1 MTEIFSKNVPG
12 MTEALSKA
20 TIGIA
25 GCGGL
30 GSNIAVSLVRAGIG
44 NLIIADYDIVE
55 LSNLNRQ
62 YYFRDDVGK
71 KKVLALKEK
80 LLQINPE
87 CKVKVIDK
95 KLERNDIA
103 LLFSDADIMMEAF
116 DKAEAKQWLIEEW
129 STRFPDRI
137 IISGNGLGGYG
148 KFEKLK
154 VKQMGSLYFCGDGES
169 SEKEGLCSARVA
181 IVANMQASLAIELL
195 MNDQSKTN
203 EQ

>member
-1 MTEIFSKNVPG
+1 MNEIFSKNVPG

-20 TIGIA
+20 TIGVA

-30 GSNIAVSLVRAGIG
+30 GSNIAVSLVRAGLG

-62 YYFRDDVGK
+62 YYFRDDVGN
-71 KKVLALKEK
+71 KKVDALKEK
-80 LLQINPE
+80 LLQINPD
-87 CKVKVIDK
+87 CKINVIDK
-95 KLERNDIA
+95 KLERNDIGA
-103 LLFSDADIMMEAF
+103 LFIDADIMMEAF

-129 STRFPDRI
+129 SAQFPNRV

-148 KFEKLK
+148 KLEKLK
-154 VKQMGSLYFCGDGES
+154 VKQMGSFYFCGDGES

-181 IVANMQASLAIELL
+181 IVANMQSSLAIELL
-195 MNDQSKTN
+195 MNKQSKS
-203 EQ
+203 

>member
-1 MTEIFSKNVPG
+1 MNEIFSKNVLG
-12 MTEALSKA
+12 MTEVLSKA

-62 YYFRDDVGK
+62 YFFREDVGN
-71 KKVLALKEK
+71 KKVVALEKK
-80 LLQINPE
+80 LLRINPD
-87 CKVKVIDK
+87 CKINVIDK
-95 KLERNDIA
+95 KLERNDIS
-103 LLFSDADIMMEAF
+103 LLFNDADIMMEAF

-129 STRFPDRI
+129 SIQFPDRV

-195 MNDQSKTN
+195 MNKQSKN
-203 EQ
+203 

>member
-1 MTEIFSKNVPG
+1 
-12 MTEALSKA
+12 MTEALSRA

-44 NLIIADYDIVE
+44 NLIIADYDIIE

-62 YYFRDDVGK
+62 YYFREDVGE
-71 KKVLALKEK
+71 KKVDALKEK
-80 LLQINPE
+80 LLQINPD
-87 CKVKVIDK
+87 CKINIIDK
-95 KLERNDIA
+95 KLERNDIGT
-103 LLFSDADIMMEAF
+103 LFSDAEIMVEAF

-129 STRFPDRI
+129 STQFPNRV

-154 VKQMGSLYFCGDGES
+154 VKKMGLLYFCGDGES
-169 SEKEGLCSARVA
+169 SEKDGLCSARVA
-181 IVANMQASLAIELL
+181 IVANMQANLAIELL
-195 MNDQSKTN
+195 MGKQSKK
-203 EQ
+203 

>member
-1 MTEIFSKNVPG
+1 MNEIFSKNVPG
-12 MTEALSKA
+12 MTEALSRA

-30 GSNIAVSLVRAGIG
+30 GSNIAVSLARSGIE

-62 YYFRDDVGK
+62 YYFRDDVNR
-71 KKVLALKEK
+71 KKVEVLAER
-80 LLQINPE
+80 LLRINPA
-87 CKVKVIDK
+87 CKISVIDK
-95 KLERNDIA
+95 KLERGDIA
-103 LLFSDADIMMEAF
+103 SLFSDADIMMEAF

-129 STRFPDRI
+129 GSQFPDRA

-154 VKQMGSLYFCGDGES
+154 VIKMGSFYFCGDGES

-181 IVANMQASLAIELL
+181 IVANMQANLAIELL
-195 MNDQSKTN
+195 MNKQSKKN
-203 EQ
+203 EE

>member
-1 MTEIFSKNVPG
+1 MNEIFSKNVPG

-62 YYFRDDVGK
+62 YYFIEDVNN
-71 KKVLALKEK
+71 KKVEVLAKK
-80 LLQINPE
+80 LLQINPD
-87 CKVKVIDK
+87 CKINIIDK
-95 KLERNDIA
+95 KLERSDISF
-103 LLFSDADIMMEAF
+103 LFNEADIMMEAF

-129 STRFPDRI
+129 STLYPEKPI
-137 IISGNGLGGYG
+137 VSGNGLGGIG
-148 KFEKLK
+148 RLEKLNVKK
-154 VKQMGSLYFCGDGES
+154 VGRLYFCGDGES

-181 IVANMQASLAIELL
+181 IVANMQVSFAIELL
-195 MNDQSKTN
+195 MNKLK
-203 EQ
+203 

>member
-1 MTEIFSKNVPG
+1 MNEIFSKNVPG

-30 GSNIAVSLVRAGIG
+30 GSNIAVSLVRAGLG

-62 YYFRDDVGK
+62 YYFRDDVGN
-71 KKVLALKEK
+71 KKVDALKEK
-80 LLQINPE
+80 LLQINPD
-87 CKVKVIDK
+87 CKIRIIDK
-95 KLERNDIA
+95 KLERNDISS
-103 LLFSDADIMMEAF
+103 LFNDANIMMEAF

-129 STRFPDRI
+129 SAQFSDRV

-148 KFEKLK
+148 KFDKLK

-181 IVANMQASLAIELL
+181 IVANMQAGLAIELL
-195 MNDQSKTN
+195 ICKLALQ
-203 EQ
+203 

>member
-1 MTEIFSKNVPG
+1 MNEIFSKNVSG
-12 MTEALSKA
+12 MTEVLSKA

-30 GSNIAVSLVRAGIG
+30 GSNIAIALVRAGFE

-62 YYFRDDVGK
+62 YYFIDDVGK
-71 KKVLALKEK
+71 KKVLALTEK
-80 LLQINPE
+80 LLQINPDCE
-87 CKVKVIDK
+87 ITIIDK
-95 KLERNDIA
+95 KLERKDIS
-103 LLFSDADIMMEAF
+103 LLFNDADIIMEAF

-129 STRFPDRI
+129 SVQFPDRI

-154 VKQMGSLYFCGDGES
+154 VKQIGSLYFCGDGES

-195 MNDQSKTN
+195 MNKQSKN
-203 EQ
+203 

>member
-1 MTEIFSKNVPG
+1 MNEIFSKNVLG
-12 MTEALSKA
+12 MTEVLSKA

-62 YYFRDDVGK
+62 YFFSEDVGN
-71 KKVLALKEK
+71 KKVVALEKK
-80 LLQINPE
+80 LLRINPD
-87 CKVKVIDK
+87 CKINVIDK
-95 KLERNDIA
+95 KLERNDIS
-103 LLFSDADIMMEAF
+103 LLFNDADIMMEAF

-129 STRFPDRI
+129 SIQFPDRV

-195 MNDQSKTN
+195 MNKQSKN
-203 EQ
+203 